1 MDFDYCQI
9 TVHDGKGKK
18 DRVTPLAKKV
28 IPILQAHI
36 TQRKMT
42 HKQDLIDGFGG
53 VYLPNALV
61 KKYPNADR
69 NKRVASP
76 LFLFA

>member
-1 MDFDYCQI
+1 VDFDYCQI
-9 TVHDGKGKK
+9 TVRNGKGKK

-28 IPILQAHI
+28 IFTLQAYI
-36 TQRKMT
+36 SQRKMT

-61 KKYPNADR
+61 KKYPNAD
-69 NKRVASP
+69 KK
-76 LFLFA
+76 